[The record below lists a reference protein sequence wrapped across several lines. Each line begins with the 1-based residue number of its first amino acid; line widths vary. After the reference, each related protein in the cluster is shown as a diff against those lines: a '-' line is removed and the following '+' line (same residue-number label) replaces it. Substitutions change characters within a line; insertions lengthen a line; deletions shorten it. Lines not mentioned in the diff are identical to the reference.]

1 MMAIYEKH
9 LVRSNGLVNKEC
21 RAEKLNQKPYCI
33 WLTGLSGSGKSTLAY
48 ATEHELYKKGK
59 HVYVL
64 DGDNIR
70 HGLNCDL
77 GFSDVDRNES
87 VRRVTEVARLMVD
100 AGLIVI
106 VAFIS
111 PFKNERLI
119 ARRHFEVDEFFEV
132 FVDAP
137 LLVCEQRDVK
147 GLYKK
152 ARAGDI
158 PFFTGISSSYELPE
172 QPELHLKTD
181 EIGIAESVENIIK
194 TLNI

>member
-1 MMAIYEKH
+1 M
-9 LVRSNGLVNKEC
+9 
-21 RAEKLNQKPYCI
+21 
-33 WLTGLSGSGKSTLAY
+33 
-48 ATEHELYKKGK
+48 
-59 HVYVL
+59 
-64 DGDNIR
+64 
-70 HGLNCDL
+70 
-77 GFSDVDRNES
+77 
-87 VRRVTEVARLMVD
+87 
-100 AGLIVI
+100 
-106 VAFIS
+106 
-111 PFKNERLI
+111 
-119 ARRHFEVDEFFEV
+119 

-172 QPELHLKTD
+172 HPELHLKTD